1 VGNLHVNEKGV
12 GGRGEHEVGFEAG
25 ITNELARL
33 DASCKTCD
41 AGEVGEGVENDVV
54 SGDTTEGACL
64 FAAVEV
70 EVLKGWRWRFC
81 RRHRSEEERQRGVER
96 ASV

>member
-1 VGNLHVNEKGV
+1 MGNLHIDEEGV

-25 ITNELARL
+25 ITDKFARF

-41 AGEVGEGVENDVV
+41 AGEVSEGVENDVV
-54 SGDTTEGACL
+54 SGDTAEGACL

-70 EVLKGWRWRFC
+70 EVGGGGGGFA
-81 RRHRSEEERQRGVER
+81 
-96 ASV
+96 AST